1 MRRAPFGRPMS
12 SRLNNRNHPVPDE
25 SSSGEPENDP
35 QNEVFFPGVWDVL
48 KVRYLL
54 QWKLKEGFP
63 PELVDEIIDEAE
75 YWPSTVNHM
84 EGKMPKWIRQDH
96 DQVIL
101 KTVPLCYDREV
112 RSILDLWN
120 TLEKSALT
128 DIQSIEQSSSPKT
141 LPHRGIHPCRKI
153 IFQITSHDQGGRG
166 TITDEDRYRG
176 TWTWFDTEIIHK
188 AQTRNMYADGKE
200 QELLENERGNVPRN
214 FGPGDEGLLP
224 RDNKLQV
231 NARHCRTVQN
241 HSIVWHYR
249 DCIGP
254 ESHEAYYIER
264 KQGRGRM
271 TLDGRYVRELEIG
284 DSIALWAK
292 ARFPGWV
299 NYAYKAS
306 VRVFWAV

>member
-1 MRRAPFGRPMS
+1 MRRAPFGRLMS
-12 SRLNNRNHPVPDE
+12 SRINPRNEPAADE
-25 SSSGEPENDP
+25 SPSSEPENDP

-54 QWKLKEGFP
+54 QWKLQEGFP
-63 PELVDEIIDEAE
+63 PELIDEIIDEAE
-75 YWPSTVNHM
+75 YWPSTENRM
-84 EGKMPKWIRQDH
+84 EGKMPKWISQDH
-96 DQVIL
+96 DQVLL
-101 KTVPLCYDREV
+101 KTVPLCYDR
-112 RSILDLWN
+112 
-120 TLEKSALT
+120 KSL
-128 DIQSIEQSSSPKT
+128 EQSSSPKP
-141 LPHRGIHPCRKI
+141 LPHRGIRPVRKI
-153 IFQITSHDQGGRG
+153 IFKITSHDQGGRG

-176 TWTWFDTEIIHK
+176 TWTWFDTEVIHK
-188 AQTRNMYADGKE
+188 AHTRNMYADGKE
-200 QELLENERGNVPRN
+200 QELLENERGDKPRN

-224 RDNKLQV
+224 RDYKLQV

-241 HSIVWHYR
+241 HTIVWHCR

-264 KQGRGRM
+264 KEGRGRL

-299 NYAYKAS
+299 NNVYKAS